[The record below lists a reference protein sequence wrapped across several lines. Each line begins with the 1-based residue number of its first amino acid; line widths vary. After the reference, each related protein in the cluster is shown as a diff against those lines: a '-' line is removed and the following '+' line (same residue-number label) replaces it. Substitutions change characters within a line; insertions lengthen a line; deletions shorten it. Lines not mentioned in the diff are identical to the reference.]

1 MKSAAKGRTKQE
13 NLAEAHFLLKE
24 YDKALD
30 YLEQSKSLDPNFA
43 ETEKCFARYY
53 EAIGENESSILHW
66 RRYLALET
74 DSMEALNAEHHLDS
88 LRIQLSE

>member
-1 MKSAAKGRTKQE
+1 MVYK

-24 YDKALD
+24 YDKALNF
-30 YLEQSKSLDPNFA
+30 LEQSKVLDPNFA

-53 EAIGENESSILHW
+53 EATGETESAVLHW
-66 RRYLALET
+66 RKYLALET
-74 DSMEALNAEHHLDS
+74 DSQEALNAEHHLDS